1 MNTDTPVGNYRI
13 AGITRFP
20 VKGLSGE
27 ALEAVS
33 LTVGQTLPFDRA
45 WAIENGPSGFETAS
59 PHHLPK
65 TKFLVLMR
73 NERLAQLDTRFD
85 EATCSLTVLRN
96 GKPVVT
102 GNLDELTGRR
112 ILEQFFASF
121 MEADL
126 RGPPKILVGAGH
138 SFSDV
143 ADKCVSIINQAS
155 CDDLTRVIGRPV
167 DPARFRGNFVVT
179 GLPAWAELGWVGQNI
194 AIGSAKLEVFARI
207 RRCAAT
213 NVDPRT
219 AVRDMQIP
227 KSLMGAFG
235 HMDCGVYARVLK
247 DGEVEKGSPIIVSPG
262 PGRS

>member
-1 MNTDTPVGNYRI
+1 MNSDTLDGKYRI

-27 ALEAVS
+27 ALDAVA
-33 LTVGQTLPFDRA
+33 LTAGQTLPFDRA
-45 WAIENGPSGFETAS
+45 WAIENGPSGFEAAN
-59 PHHLPK
+59 PAHLPK

-73 NERLAQLDTRFD
+73 NERLAQLDIRFD
-85 EATCSLTVLRN
+85 DATRLLTVMRN

-102 GNLDELTGRR
+102 GNLDEPTGRY

-121 MEADL
+121 MADDL
-126 RGPPKILVGAGH
+126 RGPPKILAGAGH

-155 CDDLTRVIGRPV
+155 CDDLARVIGRPV
-167 DPARFRGNFVVT
+167 AASRFRGNFLVT
-179 GLPAWAELGWVGQNI
+179 GLSPWAEFGWVGQKI
-194 AIGSAKLEVFARI
+194 QIGPARLEVFARI

-235 HMDCGVYARVLK
+235 HMDCGVYARVLE
-247 DGEVEKGSPIIVSPG
+247 DGEVEKGATVVVSP
-262 PGRS
+262 R